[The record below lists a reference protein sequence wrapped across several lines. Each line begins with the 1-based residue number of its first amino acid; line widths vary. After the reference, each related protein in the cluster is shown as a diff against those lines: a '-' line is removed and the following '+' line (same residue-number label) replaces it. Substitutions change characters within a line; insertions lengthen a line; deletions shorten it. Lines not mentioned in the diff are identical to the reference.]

1 MTLGTSSL
9 SINIACMHLIIQIA
23 QEFACLAIK
32 DMFHCQ
38 NPEDSSYID
47 GVVND
52 SLRTI
57 IYDMQGRRT
66 DHIQKGLNM
75 IHMSDGKT
83 KKVIML
89 NLR

>member
-1 MTLGTSSL
+1 MALL
-9 SINIACMHLIIQIA
+9 WHFA
-23 QEFACLAIK
+23 QKAACLATK

-57 IYDMQGRRT
+57 IYDIQGRRT

>member
-1 MTLGTSSL
+1 M
-9 SINIACMHLIIQIA
+9 
-23 QEFACLAIK
+23 AIK

-38 NPEDSSYID
+38 NPEDSAYIVD
-47 GVVND
+47 GIVND
-52 SLRTI
+52 SPRAIL
-57 IYDMQGRRT
+57 YDIQGRRT